1 MDSSDVDFIL
11 KARKQ
16 LRAVRRL
23 TACSLVIA
31 LGSWVV
37 SMVFSSYH
45 EVVRSVSL
53 GALLGALL
61 LNSDFGLFGGKITRA
76 DLIRALEAQM
86 NRNPVALMQ
95 MLRAH
100 R

>member
-16 LRAVRRL
+16 LGAVRWL
-23 TACSLVIA
+23 TACTLVIA
-31 LGSWVV
+31 LGCWVV
-37 SMVFSSYH
+37 SMVFSIYH
-45 EVVRSVSL
+45 EVLRSISF

-61 LNSDFGLFGGKITRA
+61 ANSDFGPFSGPITRA
-76 DLIRALEAQM
+76 DLIRALEAQV

>member
-1 MDSSDVDFIL
+1 LDSSDVDFIL

-16 LRAVRRL
+16 LSAIRWL
-23 TACSLVIA
+23 TACSLLLA
-31 LGSWVV
+31 GSSLVAA
-37 SMVFSSYH
+37 MVFRSHH
-45 EVVRSVSL
+45 ELLRSLSL
-53 GALLGALL
+53 AGLLGAFLV
-61 LNSDFGLFGGKITRA
+61 NSDIGLFGGPISRA
-76 DLIRALEAQM
+76 DLIRALEAQV